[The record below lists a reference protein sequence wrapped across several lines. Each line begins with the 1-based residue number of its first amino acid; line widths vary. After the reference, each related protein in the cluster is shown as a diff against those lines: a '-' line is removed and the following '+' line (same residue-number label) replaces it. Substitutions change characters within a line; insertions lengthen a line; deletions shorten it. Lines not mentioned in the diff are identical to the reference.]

1 MAVDESVVAFWN
13 WTRISLALEEEDDQ
27 EPLQVNSED
36 SDDIDALLISICGI
50 IGTILTMWVLYR

>member
-27 EPLQVNSED
+27 EPLQVNSEG
-36 SDDIDALLISICGI
+36 LLGFCHSVFVQRSFRHKC
-50 IGTILTMWVLYR
+50 TVLAT

>member
-13 WTRISLALEEEDDQ
+13 WTRISLALEEDDQ
-27 EPLQVNSED
+27 KPVQVNSQD